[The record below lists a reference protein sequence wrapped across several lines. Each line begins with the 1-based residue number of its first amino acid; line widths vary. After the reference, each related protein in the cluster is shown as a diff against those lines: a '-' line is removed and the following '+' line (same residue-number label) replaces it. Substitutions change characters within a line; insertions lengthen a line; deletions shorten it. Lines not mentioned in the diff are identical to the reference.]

1 MADSTQAAQTAQAAV
16 AYSDKQKG
24 LLDEVL
30 AQYDD
35 SVQPQLKANIDTLVA
50 QVLSKQVSV
59 SKDVV
64 AALKDRI
71 AYLDRLLSAQVNAVL
86 HHPDYQKLEA
96 SWRGLRYLVMES
108 ETGEMLKLR
117 VLNVTKQELY
127 KDCLLYT
134 SRCV

>member
-1 MADSTQAAQTAQAAV
+1 MADVTQAAQTAQAEV
-16 AYSDKQKG
+16 AYNDKQKG

-71 AYLDRLLSAQVNAVL
+71 AYLDRLLSAQVNAIL
-86 HHPDYQKLEA
+86 HHPNYQKL
-96 SWRGLRYLVMES
+96 
-108 ETGEMLKLR
+108 K
-117 VLNVTKQELY
+117 
-127 KDCLLYT
+127 T
-134 SRCV
+134 S